1 MRIASFNIN
10 SINRRLPNLLAWLRE
25 TEPDVVSLQE
35 LKATDAAF
43 PVKAIQEAGYEAVW
57 RGQKVIAH
65 PDGSGGRA
73 AGKCK
78 PFKVRRMAWRAPMVR
93 RLAVS
98 MTDLMS
104 A

>member
-1 MRIASFNIN
+1 MKRLMALRIAC
-10 SINRRLPNLLAWLRE
+10 
-25 TEPDVVSLQE
+25 
-35 LKATDAAF
+35 AAF
-43 PVKAIQEAGYEAVW
+43 AGLFAMGQAAAEDAPLTVGAIYVGSVNDYGYNRAMKDGLDEM
-57 RGQKVIAH
+57 KKNVIAH